1 MHSQLIPGLP
11 LQTFGLCVAVGVYL
25 AWLVVER
32 LHGGKDIGNLVVLMV
47 VAGLVGARA
56 AHVVEYWHEDGFDRD
71 FMSAFA
77 IWKGGLV
84 FYGGLLAGA
93 AAFAAWC
100 VKWKPDVLALTD
112 LFCVGVPLGHAFGRI
127 GCFFHGCCWGKVS
140 NSFLAVTFPA
150 GSPVYYAHPAGAGAP
165 RSLPVLPTQLFESAA
180 LFALFAALY
189 FLYRRRRAY
198 TAAAYFTG
206 YGVIRFF
213 MEFLRDDE
221 RPSACG
227 LSSAQWVSVALL
239 AAGAVFFAWS
249 FKRRSRQSAASS
261 AAPGK

>member
-1 MHSQLIPGLP
+1 M
-11 LQTFGLCVAVGVYL
+11 
-25 AWLVVER
+25 
-32 LHGGKDIGNLVVLMV
+32 
-47 VAGLVGARA
+47 
-56 AHVVEYWHEDGFDRD
+56 
-71 FMSAFA
+71 
-77 IWKGGLV
+77 
-84 FYGGLLAGA
+84 
-93 AAFAAWC
+93 
-100 VKWKPDVLALTD
+100 
-112 LFCVGVPLGHAFGRI
+112 
-127 GCFFHGCCWGKVS
+127 
-140 NSFLAVTFPA
+140 TFPA

-239 AAGAVFFAWS
+239 AVGAVFFVWS
-249 FKRRSRQSAASS
+249 FKRRSRPPAASS